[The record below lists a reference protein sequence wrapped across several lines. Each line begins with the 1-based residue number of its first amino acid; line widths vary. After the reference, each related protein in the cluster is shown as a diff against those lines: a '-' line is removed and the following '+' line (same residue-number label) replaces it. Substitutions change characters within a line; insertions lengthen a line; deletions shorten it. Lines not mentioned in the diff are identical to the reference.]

1 MYRKIIV
8 GYDGSDQAKDA
19 LALGKDLSQTTG
31 AELCV
36 GGVFLVHALLRSGID
51 PLDREAEQEFTERLE
66 RAAAS
71 VDAAAQPVQSSS
83 PARGLHELAEEIGAD
98 LIVVGS
104 SKHGPVGQTILGNVG
119 VALMHGSPCAVAI
132 APRGYAD
139 QPDRRVSAILVG
151 YDASPESR
159 LALEAGYELARAS
172 AAPLKLVSVAE
183 APVIVVGKSGGAN
196 YGWEALKEAV
206 EEQVRGQLEQA
217 RDSAPDDVNVETKLV
232 SGQAAEALAEAA
244 KAPGSILLLG
254 SRSYGPLH
262 RVLAG
267 SVSRTLASSA
277 PAPLIVHPRG
287 MHEDPK
293 TAATAEAGTTA

>member
-1 MYRKIIV
+1 
-8 GYDGSDQAKDA
+8 
-19 LALGKDLSQTTG
+19 
-31 AELCV
+31 
-36 GGVFLVHALLRSGID
+36 
-51 PLDREAEQEFTERLE
+51 
-66 RAAAS
+66 

>member
-19 LALGKDLSQTTG
+19 LALGKDLSETTG

-36 GGVFLVHALLRSGID
+36 GGVFLSHPLLRSGID
-51 PLDREAEQEFTERLE
+51 PLDREAEQEFTEQLE
-66 RAAAS
+66 RGAES
-71 VDAAAQPVQSSS
+71 VEAAAQPVQSSS

-104 SKHGPVGQTILGNVG
+104 SKHGPFGQTILGNVG

-139 QPDRRVSAILVG
+139 QPDRGVSAVVVG

-159 LALEAGYELARAS
+159 LALEAAHEIARAS

-183 APVIVVGKSGGAN
+183 VPTIVVGKSGGAN
-196 YGWEALKEAV
+196 YGWAALKEAV
-206 EEQVRGQLEQA
+206 EEQVRAQLEEA
-217 RDSAPDDVNVETKLV
+217 RAAVPDDVNVEAKLV
-232 SGQAAEALAEAA
+232 SGNAAEALADAA
-244 KAPGSILLLG
+244 KAPGSILVLG

-262 RVLAG
+262 RVLVG
-267 SVSRTLASSA
+267 SVSRQLAGSA

-287 MHEDPK
+287 MHEEPK
-293 TAATAEAGTTA
+293 TAPTAEAGTTV